1 MQIDL
6 PQLVATY
13 GYAAAFLGAALEG
26 ETVLTLTGLAARRGN
41 LSWPMLWMLAA
52 MGATIG
58 DSVFFAIGRRYGES
72 VLSRWPSLAPA
83 VARVHSIVLKRPA
96 LAVIGVRFLYGMR
109 IAGPVV
115 IGASALPWRR
125 FLLLN
130 FCGALIWASV
140 WLTAGYLLGA
150 AAERLLGHVADIERA
165 LFIAVIAGVVLVFVI
180 AKLRRRNLGSPR

>member
-1 MQIDL
+1 MMQVDL

-13 GYAAAFLGAALEG
+13 GYPAAFLGALLEG

-41 LSWPMLWMLAA
+41 LSWPMLWVLAA
-52 MGATIG
+52 TGATIG
-58 DSVFFAIGRRYGES
+58 DSVFFWIGRRYGES
-72 VLSRWPSLAPA
+72 ALTRWPSIASA
-83 VARVHSIVLKRPA
+83 VTRVHAIVLKRPA

-115 IGASALPWRR
+115 IGASALPWPR

-140 WLTAGYLLGA
+140 WLTAGYVLGA
-150 AAERLLGHVADIERA
+150 AAERLLGHVAHLERA
-165 LFIAVIAGVVLVFVI
+165 LFFAILVCGLLVFIVVR
-180 AKLRRRNLGSPR
+180 LRRRARPVR